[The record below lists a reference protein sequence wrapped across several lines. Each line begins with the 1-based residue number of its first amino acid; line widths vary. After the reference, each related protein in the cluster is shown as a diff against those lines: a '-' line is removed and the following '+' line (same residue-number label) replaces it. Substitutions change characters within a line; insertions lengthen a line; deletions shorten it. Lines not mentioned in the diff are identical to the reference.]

1 MPIPHTGGT
10 AFTTHTC
17 TGSHIEYPFRDL
29 GDGATKV
36 YHHAMLGSLSSY
48 APLSDD
54 DEMTAADEKPT
65 GSPFSDDANAFYVG
79 DSPTVEQ
86 DGGLVSY
93 DRMFANVPADRI
105 DPLGLYAVTRP
116 GIVHTAGSS
125 LSAVWYAASTSKS
138 FTNSPSPTLT
148 ITVSATRSGNYEV
161 GDTVQCQNAQNW
173 DITAGSSQT
182 VSIMRGVIATKSTHT
197 FTVNT
202 LSAPGGNTVTNI
214 ASDNSSTGYDLGLN
228 LRDIEPASINA
239 ASFMS
244 VSYVKTDT
252 PEDVA
257 LENKPTFFA
266 SNKNIT
272 LLLNNFSVPT
282 ISQFLDDSQDL
293 VNKGLE
299 AETIKQWR
307 GNIYE
312 KTQIK
317 GRYPLMNV

>member
-1 MPIPHTGGT
+1 MPIPYSGGT

-79 DSPTVEQ
+79 DSPTVDQ

-161 GDTVQCQNAQNW
+161 GDTVQCQNTDFWAV
-173 DITAGSSQT
+173 TAGG
-182 VSIMRGVIATKSTHT
+182 SINTTLLIGVIATKSTHT
-197 FTVNT
+197 FTVNN
-202 LSAPGGNTVTNI
+202 LLIGASLITNI
-214 ASDNSSTGYDLGLN
+214 STDNSASGYNMGLN

-312 KTQIK
+312 KIQVK